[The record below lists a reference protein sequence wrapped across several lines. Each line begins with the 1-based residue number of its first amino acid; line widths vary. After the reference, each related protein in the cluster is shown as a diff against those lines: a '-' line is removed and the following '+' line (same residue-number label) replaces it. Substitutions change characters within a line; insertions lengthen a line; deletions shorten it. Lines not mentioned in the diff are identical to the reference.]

1 MTREEEQ
8 ARSLGPCNAT
18 ALRKAARH
26 VTQLYDS
33 VLAESG
39 LRSTQRS
46 ILAQIAR
53 SDGAGV
59 IELADA
65 LVLDRSS
72 FSHNLQPLVRDG
84 FVSIEVDP
92 RDKRA
97 RIVRLTDLGR
107 ERLEQSNLL
116 WQRAQDQF
124 EAAFGKQDA
133 KDLRETLM
141 RVVSVKF

>member
-1 MTREEEQ
+1 MSKQEIP

-26 VTQLYDS
+26 VTQLYDN
-33 VLAESG
+33 VLAPSG

-53 SDGAGV
+53 SHGAGV
-59 IELADA
+59 VELADA

-84 FVSIEVDP
+84 LVSMNVDP

-97 RIVRLTDLGR
+97 RIVSLTAEGKARLDH
-107 ERLEQSNLL
+107 SNEL
-116 WQRAQDQF
+116 WSLAQNKF
-124 EAAFGKQDA
+124 EAAFGKKQA
-133 KDLRETLM
+133 GDLRDTLM
-141 RVVSVKF
+141 RVVSVEF